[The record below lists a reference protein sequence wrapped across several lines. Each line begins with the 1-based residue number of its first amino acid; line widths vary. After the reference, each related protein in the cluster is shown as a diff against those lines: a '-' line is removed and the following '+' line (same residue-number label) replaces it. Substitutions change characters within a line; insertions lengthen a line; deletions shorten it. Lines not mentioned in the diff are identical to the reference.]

1 MLLFQP
7 EERRIRRKSIP
18 ASTAASQSFRCA
30 AGSPTAAP
38 NCLRNTAH
46 SRDTKSSVSEG
57 SVSLQVCNLSAQTK
71 QVLRI
76 GCVLS
81 VCSSTPSCAAC
92 STVRRACTML
102 SNCLSQ
108 TTTFVRPPTT
118 IIRAGLRSYT
128 VHWALVADTCA
139 YASQPLEV
147 KMCVEAAFVSCRAS
161 LPGTTAR
168 SHCQEPLPGTTGRN
182 HWQEPL
188 PATTGR
194 SHSRKSLPGT
204 TGRNNGQKPLQRTT
218 ARLDGKEPLPG
229 TTARNHCQELLP
241 GTTGRNHWQEPL
253 AGTTGRNHC
262 RNHCQKPLA
271 RTTVRNR
278 CQQLLAAA
286 TARSH
291 CQEPLPGTLPETIAG
306 TTGKNH
312 CQEPLLGT
320 LRFRC

>member
-1 MLLFQP
+1 MTSKAPRECWSQDCFGLCSFFSFIMACDSQLNVAISAGGEKDTKKIHPREYCCESEFP
-7 EERRIRRKSIP
+7 MRSRKS
-18 ASTAASQSFRCA
+18 A
-30 AGSPTAAP
+30 AAP

-76 GCVLS
+76 VCVLS

-147 KMCVEAAFVSCRAS
+147 K
-161 LPGTTAR
+161 
-168 SHCQEPLPGTTGRN
+168 N
-182 HWQEPL
+182 
-188 PATTGR
+188 
-194 SHSRKSLPGT
+194 
-204 TGRNNGQKPLQRTT
+204 
-218 ARLDGKEPLPG
+218 
-229 TTARNHCQELLP
+229 
-241 GTTGRNHWQEPL
+241 
-253 AGTTGRNHC
+253 
-262 RNHCQKPLA
+262 
-271 RTTVRNR
+271 VR
-278 CQQLLAAA
+278 
-286 TARSH
+286 
-291 CQEPLPGTLPETIAG
+291 
-306 TTGKNH
+306 
-312 CQEPLLGT
+312 
-320 LRFRC
+320 

>member
-57 SVSLQVCNLSAQTK
+57 SVSLQVCNLSAQPK

-76 GCVLS
+76 VCVLS

-147 KMCVEAAFVSCRAS
+147 K
-161 LPGTTAR
+161 
-168 SHCQEPLPGTTGRN
+168 N
-182 HWQEPL
+182 
-188 PATTGR
+188 
-194 SHSRKSLPGT
+194 
-204 TGRNNGQKPLQRTT
+204 
-218 ARLDGKEPLPG
+218 
-229 TTARNHCQELLP
+229 
-241 GTTGRNHWQEPL
+241 
-253 AGTTGRNHC
+253 
-262 RNHCQKPLA
+262 
-271 RTTVRNR
+271 VR
-278 CQQLLAAA
+278 
-286 TARSH
+286 
-291 CQEPLPGTLPETIAG
+291 
-306 TTGKNH
+306 
-312 CQEPLLGT
+312 
-320 LRFRC
+320 